1 MFTGQEMSNRQ
12 SIQTTIEL
20 KLYGSE
26 AHALLM
32 YLIEKWESVQQ
43 LKAAAAD
50 QDFALKEYVL
60 NKFIKDYQR
69 IERSRSQKPKAIK
82 MPISVARILWKNWQ
96 QEFISAPLQLV
107 LQKIDGQLK
116 NENLT
121 PI

>member
-1 MFTGQEMSNRQ
+1 MSNRQ

-60 NKFIKDYQR
+60 HKFIKDYQR